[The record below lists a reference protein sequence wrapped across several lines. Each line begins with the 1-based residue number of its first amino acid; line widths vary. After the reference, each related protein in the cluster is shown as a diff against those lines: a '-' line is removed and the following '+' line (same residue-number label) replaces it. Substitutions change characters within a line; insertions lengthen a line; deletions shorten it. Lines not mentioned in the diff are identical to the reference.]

1 MALIFN
7 DKALKGSVYKGP
19 KFCRFGLKGRVI
31 FKTFVFAQKKK
42 KKRKKRKKTQQ
53 LSNIILVRQGLTIQG
68 LN

>member
-42 KKRKKRKKTQQ
+42 EKKEKKP
-53 LSNIILVRQGLTIQG
+53 SNFLT
-68 LN
+68 LFW